1 MQMKMICNF
10 TSTSEKR
17 CKDDPDGTA
26 WLNGYEEITGLF
38 ARHVVCLSYTQLGGR
53 GCISSTECFS

>member
-38 ARHVVCLSYTQLGGR
+38 ARHVVCLS
-53 GCISSTECFS
+53 